1 MPTILR
7 KSLTMPTI
15 SGAAANTKKK
25 QPPAGFADL
34 DEYGNHALDWSNVDC
49 VDYFP
54 HFLKVTFGKG
64 HNHTSTF
71 GKLKIAYRSSG
82 FKRQPPVCPQQMKS
96 AGFGSR

>member
-1 MPTILR
+1 
-7 KSLTMPTI
+7 MPTI

-64 HNHTSTF
+64 HKHPSPFGHTS
-71 GKLKIAYRSSG
+71 IAYGLSDL
-82 FKRQPPVCPQQMKS
+82 KRQ
-96 AGFGSR
+96 AFRAIFA